1 MKEYASKDIRNVAV
15 VGHGG
20 SGKTSLVDAL
30 AFVAGSSKRHGRVKD
45 GSALTDYSPDEI
57 EKGYSINLALA
68 FAEWEGAKVNL
79 IDTPGYLDFA
89 GDAEAGIFAADAS
102 LIVLGATSGVEV
114 GTEKVWD
121 YSQDFHHPAIFFVS
135 MMDKEHA
142 NFDKVYDDIREHL
155 SPKAV
160 PVEIPMG
167 EGAQFHGVINLISQK
182 AYTFKQGTKTG
193 EATEGPIPA
202 ELKDRYEQFEKDLV
216 EKVVETDE

>member
-57 EKGYSINLALA
+57 EKGYSINLAMA
-68 FAEWEGAKVNL
+68 YAEWEGCKVNL

-121 YSQDFHHPAIFFVS
+121 YSQQFHHPAVFFVS

-142 NFDKVYDDIREHL
+142 NFEKVYDDIREHI

-160 PVEIPMG
+160 PVEIPIG
-167 EGAQFHGVINLISQK
+167 EGAQFRGVINLITQK
-182 AYTFKQGTKTG
+182 AYLFKTGTKTG
-193 EATEGPIPA
+193 EMTEAEIPGD
-202 ELKDRYEQFEKDLV
+202 LRDHYEQFEKDLI
-216 EKVVETDE
+216 EKVVETD